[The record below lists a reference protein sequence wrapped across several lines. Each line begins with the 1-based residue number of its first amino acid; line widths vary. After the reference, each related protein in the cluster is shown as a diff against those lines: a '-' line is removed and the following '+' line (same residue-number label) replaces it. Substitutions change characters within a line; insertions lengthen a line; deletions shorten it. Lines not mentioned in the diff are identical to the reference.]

1 VQRIFSIWFGIAL
14 VVFLVAPLIAILP
27 LAFTSS
33 VFLNYPIPSFSL
45 KWFDELI
52 TSDAWRRSI
61 VNSLIVGTGTMVLA
75 TVLGTLAA
83 LGLRRRVMFSATL
96 RTLFLLPIV
105 VPAVVLGVGMQILFV
120 RLQLTNTYAGVIV
133 AHSVVAVP
141 FVLVSVS
148 ASLDGIDRR
157 IERAAASLGASPAVV
172 FRRVTL
178 PLAMSGI
185 LSGAVLAFATSLDE
199 VVLTIFVAGPNQRT
213 LARQMFSTIRENVS
227 PAIASAAFIII
238 SCTLVLAG
246 LAGIVR
252 KRFQRKT
259 RIVVAAA

>member
-1 VQRIFSIWFGIAL
+1 
-14 VVFLVAPLIAILP
+14 
-27 LAFTSS
+27 
-33 VFLNYPIPSFSL
+33 
-45 KWFDELI
+45 
-52 TSDAWRRSI
+52 
-61 VNSLIVGTGTMVLA
+61 
-75 TVLGTLAA
+75 
-83 LGLRRRVMFSATL
+83 
-96 RTLFLLPIV
+96 
-105 VPAVVLGVGMQILFV
+105 
-120 RLQLTNTYAGVIV
+120 LTNTYAGVIV